1 MFRMKKKDLL
11 TQRIDALDTMSYP
24 ELKEKFRML
33 CSGDP
38 GDTKS
43 PGLRRRIAHRLQ
55 EIEYGSLSQED
66 RLKLEKIANADP
78 LANLVREGIGRAVVS
93 GMRLVREWKGLR
105 HEVIA
110 TGKGLFEYNG
120 SQYKSLSAIAREITG
135 TRWNGKVFFGVK

>member
-1 MFRMKKKDLL
+1 MN
-11 TQRIDALDTMSYP
+11 
-24 ELKEKFRML
+24 
-33 CSGDP
+33 
-38 GDTKS
+38 
-43 PGLRRRIAHRLQ
+43 LRTPQ

>member
-1 MFRMKKKDLL
+1 MRKKDLL

-33 CSGDP
+33 CGGEP

-43 PGLRRRIAHRLQ
+43 PGLRRRIAHCLQ
-55 EIEYGSLSQED
+55 EIEYGSLSQMD
-66 RLKLEKIANADP
+66 RIKLQKIADADP
-78 LANLVREGIGRAVVS
+78 LANLVREGVGRAVID
-93 GMRLVREWKGLR
+93 GMRLVREWKGVR

-110 TGKGLFEYNG
+110 TGKGHFEYNG
-120 SQYKSLSAIAREITG
+120 TQYKSLSAIAREITG